1 MEKYKDLI
9 SIIIPAY
16 NCSDFIGNCLDSLLL
31 QDLKEENYEVIVVD
45 DGSTDD
51 TPEIV
56 SSYCE
61 KHPNFKLFR
70 QSNLGVGAAR
80 NTGLMHAQ
88 GQYVHFMDA
97 DDRLL
102 PRGIGMLI
110 NEFVIPFG
118 FPDVIAFWSRTVDN
132 YYKKDEWETIRPYSL
147 VYQGDLKEYGIH
159 HGIGFSVW
167 NQLISRKLINENQL
181 RFSNHKIGEDMLFML
196 HLYALKNAKLVV
208 TNLNIYRYYV
218 RENSAM
224 NKNQKHHVMS
234 VFDSLMNL
242 AEQIKAFEK
251 ANCYPIS
258 TLDSYYA
265 ICQRWAYTRLC
276 SAHLSYRELRVCLDM
291 ANERD
296 FFHIPSSPSLVN
308 KFIVH
313 ISKSTVLSYL
323 FACFYGRIFFPYLKP
338 WIKRN

>member
-1 MEKYKDLI
+1 MLLSFI
-9 SIIIPAY
+9 VPAY
-16 NCSDFIGNCLDSLLL
+16 NCSSFISDCLDSLLQQGL
-31 QDLKEENYEVIVVD
+31 AQDAYEVIVVD

-51 TPEIV
+51 TSEIV

-61 KHPNFKLFR
+61 TYPNIKLFR

-80 NTGLMHAQ
+80 NTGLMQAH
-88 GQYVHFMDA
+88 GRYVHFMDA

-102 PRGIGMLI
+102 PEGFGILI
-110 NEFVIPFG
+110 NKFVIPLG
-118 FPDVIAFWSRTVDN
+118 FPDVISFWSRTVDN

-159 HGIGFSVW
+159 HSVGFSVW
-167 NQLISRKLINENQL
+167 NQLISRKLITESQL
-181 RFSNHKIGEDMLFML
+181 RFSDHKIGEDMLFML

-218 RENSAM
+218 RESSAM

-242 AEQIKAFEK
+242 AEQIKTFGK

-258 TLDSYYA
+258 TLNSYCA

-276 SAHLSYRELRVCLDM
+276 SAHLPYRELRACLDM

-296 FFHIPSSPSLVN
+296 FFNISPSSSRLY
-308 KFIVH
+308 KFIVY
-313 ISKSTVLSYL
+313 ISKSTVLYYL
-323 FACFYGRIFFPYLKP
+323 FTCFYGRIFFPYIKP